1 MSGNTATNMAKTR
14 ALMTDTERE
23 RLAGLA
29 DVDDIKVY
37 QAKSRVRRRI
47 GEELPF
53 DLEILRENHPDLFD
67 EVCDIVEEEKE
78 RGEKAKASG
87 RGEKPTAVSGDDSGE
102 GEGEGVEVWEASE
115 GRGELPED
123 PPDRDQGEVLLR
135 GMDLPGS
142 GEDYERRVEAV
153 LAIYDELRANPGER
167 LSKSH
172 FAALLDDTSV
182 GYAGGFDSLWSNWVK
197 SNPAQGHAGNVLEAL
212 PGVEMRGDAYV
223 YTG

>member
-1 MSGNTATNMAKTR
+1 MKNVCIYLSHTFIRMDSIVAYMQREIDVHNMSQ
-14 ALMTDTERE
+14 DTT
-23 RLAGLA
+23 
-29 DVDDIKVY
+29 I
-37 QAKSRVRRRI
+37 RVS
-47 GEELPF
+47 EELAEELYQRKGRATSYEEF
-53 DLEILRENHPDLFD
+53 LWQVLDRVDR
-67 EVCDIVEEEKE
+67 CEEE
-78 RGEKAKASG
+78 GKAGAGGGGTSG
-87 RGEKPTAVSGDDSGE
+87 STTGDDSGE
-102 GEGEGVEVWEASE
+102 GGGVEVWEASE

-123 PPDRDQGEVLLR
+123 PPDREQAEVLLR
-135 GMDLPGS
+135 RMDLPGS
-142 GEDYERRVEAV
+142 GEDYERRAEAV

-223 YTG
+223 YEGGE